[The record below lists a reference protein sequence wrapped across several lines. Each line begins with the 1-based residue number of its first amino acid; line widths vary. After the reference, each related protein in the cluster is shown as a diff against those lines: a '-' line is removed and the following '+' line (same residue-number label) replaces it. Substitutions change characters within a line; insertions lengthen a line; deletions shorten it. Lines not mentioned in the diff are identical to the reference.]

1 MILCDTNILIE
12 FYNRK
17 GEAVSLSLFLLLG
30 EIRFLPDV
38 YATAQ
43 NYASIE

>member
-1 MILCDTNILIE
+1 MGGLTHVV
-12 FYNRK
+12 FYRK
-17 GEAVSLSLFLLLG
+17 GEANRLSFFILILG

-43 NYASIE
+43 N